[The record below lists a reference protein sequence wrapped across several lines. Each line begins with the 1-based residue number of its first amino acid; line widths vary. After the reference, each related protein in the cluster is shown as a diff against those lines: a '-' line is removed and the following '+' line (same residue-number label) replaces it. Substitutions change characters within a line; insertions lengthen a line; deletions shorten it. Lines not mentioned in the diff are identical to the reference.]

1 MYAKISGGTVIKF
14 PYTFGDLRKD
24 HPNVSF
30 PKNITAT
37 IMQKYGMV
45 GVLEGP
51 KPTLGAYQTVQRNAL
66 PTRPVIGQ
74 YTEEDAPMPEMVGED
89 IIANY
94 WMIEYT
100 AVDMFSDTT
109 DEKLVVDENGD
120 AVLDAD
126 GNEQYETV
134 VTTKAEHEAAYQAGL
149 DDKAAEAVRKERDE
163 KLAAT
168 DWRVIKAYE
177 TGSNIPAEWELY
189 RQALRDITTQEGFPH
204 TVTWPEE
211 PVA

>member
-1 MYAKISGGTVIKF
+1 MYAKINGGTVTKF

-30 PKNITAT
+30 PKNITQAT
-37 IMQKYGMV
+37 MQKYGMV

-74 YTEEDAPMPEMVGED
+74 YTEEDAPDESMVGGD

-100 AVDMFSDTT
+100 AVDMFADTT
-109 DEKLVVDENGD
+109 ETDE
-120 AVLDAD
+120 D
-126 GNEQYETV
+126 GNEVT
-134 VTTKAEHEAAYQAGL
+134 TTKAEHEAAYQATL
-149 DDKAAEAVRKERDE
+149 DAKAAENNRKTRNDLLTDSDWTQMNDSPLTNED
-163 KLAAT
+163 KTAWAT
-168 DWRVIKAYE
+168 
-177 TGSNIPAEWELY
+177 Y
-189 RQALRDITTQEGFPH
+189 RQELRDISDLDA
-204 TVTWPEE
+204 WPNLGDDDW
-211 PVA
+211 PVAP